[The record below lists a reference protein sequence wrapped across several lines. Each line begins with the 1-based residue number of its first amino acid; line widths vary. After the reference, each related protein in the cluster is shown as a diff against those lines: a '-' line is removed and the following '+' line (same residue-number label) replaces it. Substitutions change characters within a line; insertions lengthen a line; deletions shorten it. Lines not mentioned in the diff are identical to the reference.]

1 MENFIKYLQEKN
13 LSETTQKAYLFNVNK
28 FLNWYKAEKPALSEA
43 EVMNAE
49 KKDILKYLEYL
60 KKKKNQQNI
69 TRRNSLI
76 SLNHYFEYLRKT
88 EQIAV
93 NPTNLLK
100 IRGTKKKQLY
110 NIFTADELTQLADD
124 YYNIFIKNFDEN
136 HIPKNQRKNS
146 FLTRNRNYL
155 MFTFLVYQGLH
166 TNELQKIQLD
176 DIDLIKASV
185 NIKGSK
191 KTNER
196 KLTLRPE
203 QIGVLMNYLQNIRPQ
218 YLEKHNIENNNLFL
232 VLPEISKKN
241 TEQTRVMYALKTLTK
256 QAKSIS
262 INFTS
267 FKQIRAS
274 VITNWIKTVG
284 LRKAQYNAGHR
295 YISTTEKYL
304 PNDLEQLTDE
314 IEKFNPF
321 TY

>member
-1 MENFIKYLQEKN
+1 MENFIKYLQEKGLTEN
-13 LSETTQKAYLFNVNK
+13 TQKAYLRNANL
-28 FLNWYKAEKPALSEA
+28 FLSWYKSEP
-43 EVMNAE
+43 MNAQ
-49 KKDILKYLEYL
+49 KKDILKYLEHL
-60 KKKKNQQNI
+60 KKKKKQQNI

-76 SLNHYFEYLRKT
+76 ALNHYFEFLLKT

-110 NIFTADELTQLADD
+110 NVFTAEELTQLADD

-146 FLTRNRNYL
+146 YLTRNRNYL

-176 DIDLIKASV
+176 DINTIKASV
-185 NIKGSK
+185 NITGSK

-196 KLTLRPE
+196 KLILRPE

-218 YLEKHNIENNNLFL
+218 FLENYTTENNNLFL
-232 VLPEISKKN
+232 TLPEVSKKK

-262 INFTS
+262 LNFTS

-321 TY
+321 SF

>member
-1 MENFIKYLQEKN
+1 MENFIKYLQEKGLTEN
-13 LSETTQKAYLFNVNK
+13 TQKAYLRNANL
-28 FLNWYKAEKPALSEA
+28 FLSWYKSEP
-43 EVMNAE
+43 MNAE
-49 KKDILKYLEYL
+49 KKDVLKYLEHL
-60 KKKKNQQNI
+60 KKKKKQQNI

-76 SLNHYFEYLRKT
+76 ALNHYFDYLIKK
-88 EQIAV
+88 EEIIK
-93 NPTNLLK
+93 NPCSLLK

-110 NIFTADELTQLADD
+110 NVFTAEELTQLADD

-146 FLTRNRNYL
+146 YLTRNRNYL

-176 DIDLIKASV
+176 DIDTIKASV
-185 NIKGSK
+185 NITGSK
-191 KTNER
+191 KTNPR
-196 KLTLRPE
+196 KLILRPE

-218 YLEKHNIENNNLFL
+218 FLENYTTENNNLFL
-232 VLPEISKKN
+232 TLPEVSKKK

-262 INFTS
+262 LNFTS

-321 TY
+321 SF

>member
-1 MENFIKYLQEKN
+1 MNEFIQYLQEKD
-13 LSETTQKAYLFNVNK
+13 LTETTQKAYSFNVEK
-28 FLNWYKAEKPALSEA
+28 FLNWHKGEKFTLSEA
-43 EVMNAE
+43 EVMNTQ

-60 KKKKNQQNI
+60 KKKKGQQNI

-76 SLNHYFEYLRKT
+76 SLNHYFNYLIKK
-88 EQIAV
+88 EEIIK
-93 NPTNLLK
+93 NPCSLLK
-100 IRGTKKKQLY
+100 IRGTQKKQLY

-146 FLTRNRNYL
+146 YLTRNRNYL

-166 TNELQKIQLD
+166 TNELQKITLD
-176 DIDLIKASV
+176 DIDPIKASV
-185 NIKGSK
+185 NITGSK

-203 QIGVLMNYLQNIRPQ
+203 QIGVLMHYNQNIRPQ
-218 YLEKHNIENNNLFL
+218 YLDYHNTENNNLFL

-241 TEQTRVMYALKTLTK
+241 TEQKRVMYALKTLTK

-262 INFTS
+262 LNFTS

-274 VITNWIKTVG
+274 VITGWIKTVG
-284 LRKAQYNAGHR
+284 LRKAQYYAGHR
-295 YISTTEKYL
+295 YISTTENYL

-321 TY
+321 TL